1 MKVEITADASSVA
14 FQDIVTADAKGT
26 GTEEAARWLRSPEVL
41 DVWMLC
47 LCDLQASIEGQ
58 FARACEEEAA
68 DELAEFQGK
77 LSEEVLLRQKLERA
91 EWRRK
96 AGRMERGLKVRM
108 MEANLLVGHRNT
120 DRLIAVIRE
129 ELGEIND

>member
-1 MKVEITADASSVA
+1 MKVEIPADASSVA
-14 FQDIVTADAKGT
+14 FQDLVTADAKGA
-26 GTEEAARWLRSPEVL
+26 GTDEAARWLRSPEVL
-41 DVWMLC
+41 DIWILC

-68 DELAEFQGK
+68 DELAEFNGK
-77 LSEEVLLRQKLERA
+77 LSEEALLRQKLERA

-108 MEANLLVGHRNT
+108 MEATLLLNHRNT
-120 DRLIAVIRE
+120 DRLVAVIKE
-129 ELGEIND
+129 YLGDDND